1 MIRADPPLKDNGM
14 TTGRG
19 MKGRPPQLAHEAQRE
34 LEEPKDGDAG
44 IMQELWKS
52 QRLVHC
58 WRLRKTHLRYPAS
71 PLHYTRLS
79 LHRASA
85 CLVGRGG
92 DDVAGASELE
102 VAVRHPPPRSDNLV
116 RDCMQPSLGY
126 RLIGEG
132 KKVLR

>member
-1 MIRADPPLKDNGM
+1 M
-14 TTGRG
+14 TAGRG
-19 MKGRPPQLAHEAQRE
+19 MKGRPPQPAHEAHWE
-34 LEEPKDGDAG
+34 LGKMKDGDAG
-44 IMQELWKS
+44 I
-52 QRLVHC
+52 
-58 WRLRKTHLRYPAS
+58 THLLYLAS

-85 CLVGRGG
+85 CLVGRGRN
-92 DDVAGASELE
+92 DAAGASELE

-116 RDCMQPSLGY
+116 RDCMQPCLGY